1 MGKIAI
7 VGFHNLHL
15 MQFLYKYTEILDR
28 YNVEY
33 DVLYWERDEVKYPI
47 KFNGTPIKYSYITS
61 NYMPKWKKIFYKSDK
76 KE

>member
-28 YNVEY
+28 HNVEY

-47 KFNGTPIKYSYITS
+47 KFNGTPIKYS
-61 NYMPKWKKIFYKSDK
+61 
-76 KE
+76 